1 MSRSLILFD
10 IDGTLVSGCGEGIE
24 PFVRAIRDVSGIRIA
39 AGFHDTAGKTD
50 RLILRELLQHQGVTP
65 EQTEEARML
74 RRYLEHVRALILEK
88 PGRILPGVRMF
99 LQRLGREEH
108 FNIGLGTGNLEAA
121 ARLKLRLHGL
131 DEFFETGGFG
141 DDALYR
147 KDVIAAGIR
156 KAQRRYG
163 IDFERVIVVGDTP
176 RDIEASKAIGVYSVA
191 VATGSYLFSELRTH
205 NPTILIRDMSE
216 PEMII
221 EQLQSKAR

>member
-88 PGRILPGVRMF
+88 PGM
-99 LQRLGREEH
+99 QSY
-108 FNIGLGTGNLEAA
+108 
-121 ARLKLRLHGL
+121 LKHRFHKFVYQTVLTVLH
-131 DEFFETGGFG
+131 
-141 DDALYR
+141 
-147 KDVIAAGIR
+147 R
-156 KAQRRYG
+156 KA
-163 IDFERVIVVGDTP
+163 
-176 RDIEASKAIGVYSVA
+176 
-191 VATGSYLFSELRTH
+191 
-205 NPTILIRDMSE
+205 
-216 PEMII
+216 
-221 EQLQSKAR
+221 